1 MEGDL
6 QSSVLWEDLSEVQ
19 ARIEKALITLQNLQ
33 HAIQNGRISQPTRQD
48 SKRLNRLMV
57 LAELLYSETRPW
69 TDEAVE
75 VVLSSGS
82 NGRFSSATANS

>member
-6 QSSVLWEDLSEVQ
+6 QSSILWEDLSEVQ
-19 ARIEKALITLQNLQ
+19 ARIEKALTTLQNLQ
-33 HAIQNGRISQPTRQD
+33 DAIQNGRIGQPTRQD

-75 VVLSSGS
+75 VVLSGP
-82 NGRFSSATANS
+82 NGRLSSATASS